1 VLLFWIAAALIA
13 AAAAAL
19 VLWRAQGVAR
29 AVEGSIEAPEA
40 AVYRRHLAEQDDLK
54 ARGLLDE
61 AGWKSSRAEAAR
73 RLLAAS
79 GREPAAPPT
88 DPRKLRLAVLGS
100 VIATAALALAA
111 YAVVGSPGAADQ
123 PFAGRLAQWRAA
135 DPATLGP
142 AEAAA
147 VLASIAR
154 ERPQDG
160 EVWSFL
166 GRARAAAGDTFGAA
180 QALERA
186 VRLRPNSAEDW
197 SALGEVLA
205 ELNGGEIGPD
215 ADRALRRALEL
226 DPRAPGPRYALG
238 RAAIAEGRREEGL
251 KLWREALAV
260 LGPDDPRRA
269 ALAAEI
275 AAAERAPAAAP
286 APDEAA
292 IRAMVQGLAARLEA
306 SPDDPDGWARLVRSY
321 TVLNDIPARDRAL
334 ARARTLFRD
343 RPADLAAIEAAA
355 R

>member
-1 VLLFWIAAALIA
+1 MLLFWIAAALLSA
-13 AAAAAL
+13 AAGAL
-19 VLWRAQGVAR
+19 VLWRAQGAASRDVA
-29 AVEGSIEAPEA
+29 AETAEAE
-40 AVYRRHLAEQDDLK
+40 VYRRHLIEQDELK

-61 AGWKSSRAEAAR
+61 AGWRAARAEAGR
-73 RLLAAS
+73 RLLAVPGAH
-79 GREPAAPPT
+79 APTPSA
-88 DPRKLRLAVLGS
+88 DPKRLRAAVLGAVVAS
-100 VIATAALALAA
+100 SAVALAVYAA
-111 YAVVGSPGAADQ
+111 VGSPGAVDR
-123 PFAGRLAQWRAA
+123 PFSARLAEWRAA
-135 DPATLGP
+135 DPSTLGP
-142 AEAAA
+142 AEASA

-166 GRARAAAGDTFGAA
+166 GRARAAAGDSFGAA

-197 SALGEVLA
+197 SALGEVLI
-205 ELNGGEIGPD
+205 ELNGGKVGPD

-226 DPRAPGPRYALG
+226 DSRAPGPRYALG

-251 KLWREALAV
+251 RLWREALSV
-260 LGPDDPRRA
+260 LAPDDPRRA

-275 AAAERAPAAAP
+275 TAAERAPAAQP

-292 IRAMVQGLAARLEA
+292 IRAMVEGLAARLETQ
-306 SPDDPDGWARLVRSY
+306 PDDPQGWARLVRSY
-321 TVLNDIPARDRAL
+321 TVLNDMAARDRAL

-343 RPADLAAIEAAA
+343 RPADLAAVEAAA

>member
-1 VLLFWIAAALIA
+1 MLLFWIAAALLS

-19 VLWRAQGVAR
+19 VLWRARSAPAGAD
-29 AVEGSIEAPEA
+29 EAAEA

-61 AGWKSSRAEAAR
+61 ESWKAARAEAGR
-73 RLLAAS
+73 RLLAAAGTRS
-79 GREPAAPPT
+79 AAPAG
-88 DPRKLRLAVLGS
+88 DPRKLRLAVLGF
-100 VIATAALALAA
+100 ALAA
-111 YAVVGSPGAADQ
+111 VATGMGIYATVGSPGAPDR
-123 PFAGRLAQWRAA
+123 PFARRLAEWRAA

-147 VLASIAR
+147 VLAGIAR
-154 ERPQDG
+154 EQPDNG

-166 GRARAAAGDTFGAA
+166 GRARAAAGDAFGAA

-205 ELNGGEIGPD
+205 ELNGGQIGPD
-215 ADRALRRALEL
+215 AERALRRALEI

-251 KLWREALAV
+251 TLWREALDV
-260 LGPDDPRRA
+260 LPPDDPRRP

-275 AAAERAPAAAP
+275 AAAAAAP
-286 APDEAA
+286 PAAPTAEDEA
-292 IRAMVQGLAARLEA
+292 IRGMVARLAARLET
-306 SPDDPDGWARLVRSY
+306 SPDDPEGWARLVRAY
-321 TVLNDIPARDRAL
+321 TVLKDVPARDRAL
-334 ARARTLFRD
+334 ARARDLFRD
-343 RPADLAAIEAAA
+343 RPADLAAVEAAA